1 MYYGRGAGRL
11 PTAGAVVADVC
22 ASLSGAAKREFVPV
36 FERKDGVAKAFDEIE
51 FTYYIR
57 ANCPKVELTDK
68 LEAVCDKVE
77 IISESADTIEAVAGK
92 MSYKT
97 LSEILPEATAIRILD

>member
-1 MYYGRGAGRL
+1 MKKL
-11 PTAGAVVADVC
+11 IFILSCIAV
-22 ASLSGAAKREFVPV
+22 AAVMTSC
-36 FERKDGVAKAFDEIE
+36 KDGVAKAFDEIE

-57 ANCPKVELTDK
+57 TSCSKVELSDK

-77 IISESADTIEAVAGK
+77 IVSENADIIEAVAGK

-97 LSEILPEATAIRILD
+97 LISILPEATAIRILD